1 MDYLEFDE
9 KLKIK
14 EFVEKKIYIKEKN
27 REKINLLKGSLS
39 IKNKEKVEKL
49 LNDKKYYYESQG
61 EEKEARSFCI
71 GKAIV
76 ILNKERN
83 IIKEFISLNNLNDG
97 IDKYME
103 LVNGKHQGHMEYN
116 KEVKGKIDILAEEFN
131 DLGKWNRIEKGR
143 ILKEIDAILS
153 EDKMLGKKE
162 EMWERLNIKSYDKS
176 ILCKRYNLFLEFK
189 DDELFAENKNY
200 MRAIEN
206 MINDKVKE
214 ITKENK
220 TKEEKITFIL
230 QEISEIE
237 GRV

>member
-83 IIKEFISLNNLNDG
+83 IIKEFISLN
-97 IDKYME
+97 
-103 LVNGKHQGHMEYN
+103 LVATF
-116 KEVKGKIDILAEEFN
+116 L
-131 DLGKWNRIEKGR
+131 
-143 ILKEIDAILS
+143 LKRLFVAIIHLQYLLT
-153 EDKMLGKKE
+153 MQ
-162 EMWERLNIKSYDKS
+162 NIIFIK
-176 ILCKRYNLFLEFK
+176 L
-189 DDELFAENKNY
+189 
-200 MRAIEN
+200 
-206 MINDKVKE
+206 MI
-214 ITKENK
+214 T
-220 TKEEKITFIL
+220 L
-230 QEISEIE
+230 
-237 GRV
+237 